1 MAKKQVVS
9 YSYTCDVCGTT
20 IPDTEGDGATRKVS
34 WEGTDYVLDVCEA
47 HGSQL
52 VEVLEQLRSFVEAG
66 TRAGARGRR
75 PLAPASTASARAP
88 RGRRRGTSSSSGTAP
103 KRGDLGEVRSWA
115 RANGMKVSERG
126 RIPAALLEAYDAAT
140 KSSGDTSAPATEP
153 GTEPES
159 APVAKKSSP
168 RKRAPRAPRAPR
180 KAKAAATTTTSE

>member
-20 IPDTEGDGATRKVS
+20 IPGSEGDSATRKVS

-52 VEVLEQLRSFVEAG
+52 VEVLDQLRAFVEAG
-66 TRAGARGRR
+66 TRAGGRRGRR
-75 PLAPASTASARAP
+75 SLTPASTASVRSP

-126 RIPAALLEAYDAAT
+126 RIPAALLEAYDAAN
-140 KSSGDTSAPATEP
+140 KAPGDTPAPPTEP
-153 GTEPES
+153 AAKPES
-159 APVAKKSSP
+159 APVAKKTSP
-168 RKRAPRAPRAPR
+168 RKRSPR
-180 KAKAAATTTTSE
+180 KAKAPATAAAE